1 MLRNSIEYLQ
11 MSYSEI
17 ERMKNSLRL
26 LLCIMS
32 LGAFAQSPLTIP
44 HATGYEV
51 KSSINPM
58 TYHLS
63 VSLPNNYDTK
73 KQYPVYYILD
83 GFYAAE
89 IAHGAHKSLKFS
101 NEIEDII
108 VVTIAGNE
116 QNNVKSWFAN
126 RWPDL
131 TFTPNPSDDS
141 SAAIAWK
148 IPAPGLK
155 SGGGERFLQ
164 VLTKEI
170 FPFIEQRYSTNGHRG
185 ISGHSLGGLFAGN
198 VLFHSPELFDRYGIN
213 SPSFLDWNKND
224 IFMAEK
230 KLSETHKS
238 LLAKVFL
245 SFGGLEGSNNIENLR
260 ELERL
265 MKAHYTGIETH
276 YVVFDNETHASVAS
290 AMISRCMRYL
300 YARKKK

>member
-73 KQYPVYYILD
+73 KQYPVYYISD
-83 GFYAAE
+83 GYYAAE

-116 QNNVKSWFAN
+116 QNNVKAWFAN

-230 KLSETHKS
+230 KFSETHKS

>member
-1 MLRNSIEYLQ
+1 MLHNSIEYLQ
-11 MSYSEI
+11 MSNSEI

-26 LLCIMS
+26 LLCILS

-83 GFYAAE
+83 GYYAAE

-116 QNNVKSWFAN
+116 QNNVKAWFAN

-170 FPFIEQRYSTNGHRG
+170 FPFIEKRYSTNGHRG

-224 IFMAEK
+224 ILIAEK
-230 KLSETHKS
+230 KFSETHKS
-238 LLAKVFL
+238 LPAKVFL

>member
-1 MLRNSIEYLQ
+1 MLHNSIEYLQ
-11 MSYSEI
+11 MSNSEI
-17 ERMKNSLRL
+17 ECMKNSLRL

-83 GFYAAE
+83 GYYAAE

-116 QNNVKSWFAN
+116 QNNVKAWFAN

-230 KLSETHKS
+230 KFSETHKS

>member
-1 MLRNSIEYLQ
+1 MLHNSIEYLQ
-11 MSYSEI
+11 MSNSEI

-83 GFYAAE
+83 GYYAAE

-116 QNNVKSWFAN
+116 QNNVKAWFAN

-141 SAAIAWK
+141 TAAIAWK

-224 IFMAEK
+224 IFIAEK
-230 KLSETHKS
+230 KFSETHKS
-238 LLAKVFL
+238 LPAKVFL

-300 YARKKK
+300 YAKKKK

>member
-1 MLRNSIEYLQ
+1 MLHNSIEYLQ
-11 MSYSEI
+11 MSNSEI

-83 GFYAAE
+83 GYYAAE

-116 QNNVKSWFAN
+116 QNNVKAWFAN

-230 KLSETHKS
+230 KFSETHKS

>member
-1 MLRNSIEYLQ
+1 MLHVGIKGLLAYNC
-11 MSYSEI
+11 EI
-17 ERMKNSLRL
+17 QYMKNSLRL
-26 LLCIMS
+26 FLCMIS
-32 LGAFAQSPLTIP
+32 LGAFAQAPLTIP
-44 HATGYEV
+44 HATAFEV

-63 VSLPNNYDTK
+63 VSLPNNYDAK

-108 VVTIAGNE
+108 IVTIAGNE
-116 QNNVKSWFAN
+116 QNNTKAWFAN

-131 TFTPNPSDDS
+131 TFTPNPLDDS

-185 ISGHSLGGLFAGN
+185 ISGHSLGGLFTGN
-198 VLFHSPELFDRYGIN
+198 VLLHSPELFDRYGIN

-224 IFMAEK
+224 IFIAEK
-230 KLSETHKS
+230 KFSETHKS
-238 LLAKVFL
+238 LPVKVFF
-245 SFGGLEGSNNIENLR
+245 SFGGLEGANNIENLR

-265 MKAHYTGIETH
+265 MKAHYTGIETN

-300 YARKKK
+300 YGRKKK

>member
-83 GFYAAE
+83 GYYAAE

-230 KLSETHKS
+230 KFSETHKS